1 MKTSIKLSALFV
13 LLTAGV
19 FATTTAKASVDPN
32 DIAPK
37 AKEVVSF
44 KALAND
50 RGLKVNFAKSESG
63 KSVVKVYN
71 KNNEL
76 LLKDI
81 VPSKT
86 DVSKGYVLNGLEDG
100 EYTME
105 ITTDNQVV
113 KKSIHVYQDGD
124 QKSFY
129 IAQ

>member
-13 LLTAGV
+13 LLTTGV
-19 FATTTAKASVDPN
+19 FATTVAKADEGKI
-32 DIAPK
+32 DITPK

-44 KALAND
+44 RALDHD
-50 RGLKVNFAKSESG
+50 RGVKVDFAKSESG
-63 KSVVKVYN
+63 KSIVKVYN

-76 LLKDI
+76 LLKDV

-86 DVSKGYVLNGLEDG
+86 DVSKGYVLTGLEDG

-105 ITTDNQVV
+105 ITTNNQVV

>member
-19 FATTTAKASVDPN
+19 FATTVAKADEGN
-32 DIAPK
+32 ADITPK

-44 KALAND
+44 KALDHD
-50 RGLKVNFAKSESG
+50 RGLKVNFAKTESG

-71 KNNEL
+71 KDNEL

-86 DVSKGYVLNGLEDG
+86 DVSKGYVLNGLADG

-105 ITTDNQVV
+105 IYTNNQVV

>member
-19 FATTTAKASVDPN
+19 FATTAAKAGEDKIDV
-32 DIAPK
+32 APK

-44 KALAND
+44 KALDHD
-50 RGLKVNFAKSESG
+50 RGLKVNFAKTENG

-71 KNNEL
+71 KDNDL

-86 DVSKGYVLNGLEDG
+86 DVSKGYVLTGLEDG

-105 ITTDNQVV
+105 VTTDKQVV

>member
-19 FATTTAKASVDPN
+19 FATTAAKATEVPADVT
-32 DIAPK
+32 PK
-37 AKEVVSF
+37 AKEVVTF
-44 KALAND
+44 KALDHD
-50 RGLKVNFAKSESG
+50 RGIKVDFAKSESG
-63 KSVVKVYN
+63 RSFVKVYD

-76 LLKDI
+76 LLKDV

-86 DVSKGYVLNGLEDG
+86 DVSKGYVLTSLEDG
-100 EYTME
+100 DYTME
-105 ITTDNQVV
+105 IYTNNQVV

>member
-19 FATTTAKASVDPN
+19 FATTAAKADEDKIDVT
-32 DIAPK
+32 PK

-44 KALAND
+44 KALDHD
-50 RGLKVNFAKSESG
+50 RGLKVNFAKTENG

-71 KNNEL
+71 KENEL

-81 VPSKT
+81 LPSKT
-86 DVSKGYVLNGLEDG
+86 DVSKGYVLTGLEDG

-105 ITTDNQVV
+105 ITTDKQVV

>member
-19 FATTTAKASVDPN
+19 FATTAAKADEGKVDVT
-32 DIAPK
+32 PK

-44 KALAND
+44 KALDHD

-63 KSVVKVYN
+63 RSTVKVYN
-71 KNNEL
+71 KDNEL

-86 DVSKGYVLNGLEDG
+86 DVSKGYVLTGLEDG

-105 ITTDNQVV
+105 ITADKQVV

>member
-1 MKTSIKLSALFV
+1 MKTSLKLSALFV

-19 FATTTAKASVDPN
+19 FATTVAKADEGKIDV
-32 DIAPK
+32 APK

-44 KALAND
+44 KALDHD
-50 RGLKVNFAKSESG
+50 RGIQLNFLKSEDG
-63 KSVVKVYN
+63 KSFVRFYN

-76 LLKDI
+76 ILKDY
-81 VPSKT
+81 VTNKT
-86 DVSKGYVLNGLEDG
+86 EVSKGYVLTELEDG

-105 ITTDNQVV
+105 VTTNNQVV
-113 KKSIHVYQDGD
+113 KKSVHVYRDGD

>member
-13 LLTAGV
+13 LLTASV
-19 FATTTAKASVDPN
+19 FATTVAKADEGGADVT
-32 DIAPK
+32 PK

-44 KALAND
+44 KALDHD
-50 RGLKVNFAKSESG
+50 RGLKVNFAKTENG

-86 DVSKGYVLNGLEDG
+86 DVSKGYVLTGLEDG

-105 ITTDNQVV
+105 ITTNNQIV

>member
-13 LLTAGV
+13 LLTTGV
-19 FATTTAKASVDPN
+19 FATAVAKADEGKI
-32 DIAPK
+32 DITPK

-44 KALAND
+44 RALDHD
-50 RGLKVNFAKSESG
+50 RGVKVDFAKSESG
-63 KSVVKVYN
+63 KSIVKVYN

-76 LLKDI
+76 LLKDV

-86 DVSKGYVLNGLEDG
+86 DVSKGYVLTGLEDG

-105 ITTDNQVV
+105 ITTNNQVV

>member
-19 FATTTAKASVDPN
+19 FATKVAKADEGNADVT
-32 DIAPK
+32 PK

-44 KALAND
+44 KALDHD

-71 KNNEL
+71 KDNEL

-86 DVSKGYVLNGLEDG
+86 DVSKGYVLTGLEDG

-105 ITTDNQVV
+105 ITTNNQVV

>member
-19 FATTTAKASVDPN
+19 FATTTAKAFVDPN
-32 DIAPK
+32 DVTPK

-44 KALAND
+44 KALDHD
-50 RGLKVNFAKSESG
+50 RGLTVNFAKSESG
-63 KSVVKVYN
+63 KSMVKVYN
-71 KNNEL
+71 KDNEL

-86 DVSKGYVLNGLEDG
+86 DVSKGYVLTGLADG

-105 ITTDNQVV
+105 IYTNNQVV

>member
-19 FATTTAKASVDPN
+19 FATTAAKANEDKADVT
-32 DIAPK
+32 PK

-44 KALAND
+44 KALDHD

-63 KSVVKVYN
+63 RSTVKVYN
-71 KNNEL
+71 KDNEL

-86 DVSKGYVLNGLEDG
+86 DVSKGYVLTGLEDG

-105 ITTDNQVV
+105 ITTDKQVV

>member
-1 MKTSIKLSALFV
+1 MKTSIKSSALFV

-19 FATTTAKASVDPN
+19 FATTVAKADEGNADVT
-32 DIAPK
+32 PK

-44 KALAND
+44 KALDHD
-50 RGLKVNFAKSESG
+50 RGLKVNFAKTESG

-71 KNNEL
+71 KDNEL

-86 DVSKGYVLNGLEDG
+86 DVSKGYVLNGLADG

-105 ITTDNQVV
+105 IYTNNQVV

>member
-19 FATTTAKASVDPN
+19 FANKVAKADEGKADVT
-32 DIAPK
+32 PK

-44 KALAND
+44 KALDHD

-63 KSVVKVYN
+63 RSMVKVYN
-71 KNNEL
+71 NDNEL

-86 DVSKGYVLNGLEDG
+86 DVSKGYVLTGLEDG

-105 ITTDNQVV
+105 ITTDKQVV

>member
-19 FATTTAKASVDPN
+19 FATTAAKASVDPN
-32 DIAPK
+32 DVAPK

-44 KALAND
+44 KALDHD
-50 RGLKVNFAKSESG
+50 RGIQLNFLKSENG
-63 KSVVKVYN
+63 KSVVRFYN

-76 LLKDI
+76 ILKDY
-81 VPSKT
+81 VTNKT
-86 DVSKGYVLNGLEDG
+86 EVSKGYVLTGLEDG

-105 ITTDNQVV
+105 ITTNNQVV